1 MQQGDRENVNP
12 PAGPDSAEVS
22 LELSGDPIGFGEGI
36 ISGLLG
42 AAAVALWFFV
52 FDLVRGEPLFTPAAL
67 GSVVFYG
74 AEGVGQVQIDVTT
87 VLGYTALHF
96 AAFGALGAAVSAALS
111 RAGKVP
117 HLLLGGILLFVA
129 LEALFLG
136 ALTIVA
142 EFLLGNLAW
151 WTVAIGNLLAVL
163 VMGGFF
169 ALRHPGLW
177 STLFQARRGLE
188 YPNEM

>member
-1 MQQGDRENVNP
+1 MQEGDQKDVDP
-12 PAGPDSAEVS
+12 GSGPAEPEASPD
-22 LELSGDPIGFGEGI
+22 LSGGAIGASEGI
-36 ISGLLG
+36 LSGLLG
-42 AAAVALWFFV
+42 AAAVAIWFFV
-52 FDLVRGEPLFTPAAL
+52 FDMARGTPFFTPAAL

-74 AEGVGQVQIDVTT
+74 AEGVGQVRIDVPT
-87 VLGYTALHF
+87 VLGYTVLHF
-96 AAFGALGAAVSAALS
+96 AVFGVLGVVVSTALA

-117 HLLLGGILLFVA
+117 HLLLGGVILFVA
-129 LEALFLG
+129 MEALFLG

-169 ALRHPGLW
+169 AVRHPGLW
-177 STLFQARRGLE
+177 STLFQAQRGLE
-188 YPNEM
+188 YPGEM